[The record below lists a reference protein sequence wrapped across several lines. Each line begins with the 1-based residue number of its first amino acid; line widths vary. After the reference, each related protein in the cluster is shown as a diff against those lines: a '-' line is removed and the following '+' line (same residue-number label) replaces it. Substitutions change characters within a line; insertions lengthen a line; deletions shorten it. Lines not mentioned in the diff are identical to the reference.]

1 MLEAEQRIIDGLK
14 FQLQPIPPLEA
25 IKLDKRVGT
34 LFLPVISGFKELNME
49 AEIDLEKI
57 ASGVSKALNELSGED
72 FQKLIIDLFQT
83 TSYLPEGASA
93 EMLTREIINKVF
105 LGKTNSIYKLAFE
118 IMKYNKF
125 SPFVLVGGGNVM
137 STILGSS
144 KSEKK
149 PKESKESSGKSGNLL
164 ET

>member
-1 MLEAEQRIIDGLK
+1 MLENEKKTIDGLN

-34 LFLPVISGFKELNME
+34 LFLPIISGFKKLDMD
-49 AEIDLEKI
+49 AEVDLEKI
-57 ASGVSKALNELSGED
+57 ASGISKALNEMSGED
-72 FQKLIIDLFQT
+72 FKKLIIDLFQT
-83 TSYLPEGASA
+83 TSYLPDGASP
-93 EMLTREIINKVF
+93 EMLTAEAINRVF
-105 LGKTNSIYKLAFE
+105 LGKTNVIYKLAFE

-137 STILGSS
+137 KKILGSS
-144 KSEKK
+144 QQENQQKKNSEKSEKQ
-149 PKESKESSGKSGNLL
+149 GNLL